1 MYWLRYS
8 TSSAASLWDLMK
20 EKEYIKFMLTTK
32 AKAGIF

>member
-8 TSSAASLWDLMK
+8 TSSAAWLWDLMK

-32 AKAGIF
+32 TKAETF